1 MITDLLF
8 KNAPKGWRVDSTKN
22 VYVNDLIEL
31 YEDTLELGARG
42 KKVYIRGIRRDYST
56 IVPFISRTQILAI
69 KSYRHIVDSVQIE
82 VLSGYIENGESPQ
95 CAAIRELIEE
105 TGYAAK
111 SIVSIGSYTLDYSM
125 FEQTGNIFV
134 AYDLIKEGEQSLGN
148 MERIELTIL
157 TINEMSRLLFDGKIM
172 NAASIVA
179 LYKAIDYHQRSLAK

>member
-1 MITDLLF
+1 MPLMF
-8 KNAPKGWRVDSTKN
+8 KNAPKGWKVDSTKN

-42 KKVYIRGIRRDYST
+42 KKVYIRGIRRNYST

-82 VLSGYIENGESPQ
+82 VPSGYIENGESPQ
-95 CAAIRELIEE
+95 DAAIRELKEE

-111 SIVSIGSYTLDYSM
+111 RIVPIGSYTLDYSM

-134 AYDLIKEGEQSLGN
+134 AYDLIKKGEQSLGN

-157 TINEMSRLLFDGKIM
+157 TINEISRLLFDGKII

-179 LYKAIDYHQRSLAK
+179 LYKAIDYHQRSLNLK

>member
-42 KKVYIRGIRRDYST
+42 NKVYIRGIRRNYST

-82 VLSGYIENGESPQ
+82 VPSGYIENGESPQ
-95 CAAIRELIEE
+95 YAAIRELKEE
-105 TGYAAK
+105 TGYAAQR
-111 SIVSIGSYTLDYSM
+111 IVSIGSYTLDYSM

-134 AYDLIKEGEQSLGN
+134 AYDLVREGEQSLGK
-148 MERIELTIL
+148 METIELTIL
-157 TINEMSRLLFDGKIM
+157 TINEIRRLLFDGKII

-179 LYKAIDYHQRSLAK
+179 LYKAIEYHQRSLA